1 MSEKNLIKDYMLKNE
16 LDIEEIMKNYTPYI
30 YTILKNRNVNLTNED
45 IEEIISD
52 VFLAVWK
59 NQNKLNINKE
69 ISPYLVGITKNLYN
83 KKIRNKKDVI
93 DIDNYQNILTE
104 TESIEIKIENTE
116 KEKLIMFVVNNMKQ
130 EDKDIF
136 ILYYYN
142 SRTMKEIANILSIT
156 EKKVKSRLFRIR
168 QKVKKFLEKRGYTN
182 NGEWQNQ
189 SNYNEITNENSSI

>member
-1 MSEKNLIKDYMLKNE
+1 MSEKKLIKDYMLKSE

-59 NQNKLNINKE
+59 NQNRLNINKE

-182 NGEWQNQ
+182 NG
-189 SNYNEITNENSSI
+189 

>member
-1 MSEKNLIKDYMLKNE
+1 
-16 LDIEEIMKNYTPYI
+16 MKTQ
-30 YTILKNRNVNLTNED
+30 KK
-45 IEEIISD
+45 IISD

-59 NQNKLNINKE
+59 NQNKLNTNKE

-83 KKIRNKKDVI
+83 KKIRNKKDII

-136 ILYYYN
+136 TLYYYN
-142 SRTMKEIANILSIT
+142 SRTMKEIADILNIT

-182 NGEWQNQ
+182 NG
-189 SNYNEITNENSSI
+189 

>member
-1 MSEKNLIKDYMLKNE
+1 
-16 LDIEEIMKNYTPYI
+16 
-30 YTILKNRNVNLTNED
+30 
-45 IEEIISD
+45 
-52 VFLAVWK
+52 
-59 NQNKLNINKE
+59 
-69 ISPYLVGITKNLYN
+69 
-83 KKIRNKKDVI
+83 
-93 DIDNYQNILTE
+93 
-104 TESIEIKIENTE
+104 
-116 KEKLIMFVVNNMKQ
+116 MFVVNNMKQ

>member
-1 MSEKNLIKDYMLKNE
+1 MSEKKLIKDYMLKSE

-182 NGEWQNQ
+182 NG
-189 SNYNEITNENSSI
+189 